1 MNRIRLLRQKM
12 GWKQDDLAELLN
24 TKRQTVGHYETETR
38 GLDVATIFRLC
49 EIFGCSADY
58 LLGRSELPSAG
69 LSDEEEAL
77 LLAWRAADARSR
89 EIVQLT
95 LEPWK
100 KDKDAIS
107 QEAI

>member
-1 MNRIRLLRQKM
+1 MNRIRDLRLKKGM
-12 GWKQDDLAELLN
+12 KQADLADLLN
-24 TKRQTVGHYETETR
+24 TRPQTVSHYEREDR
-38 GLDVATIFRLC
+38 GLDVATICRLC
-49 EIFGCSADY
+49 EIFSCSADY

-69 LSDEEEAL
+69 LSADEEAL

-95 LEPWK
+95 LAPWK
-100 KDKDAIS
+100 KDAIS

>member
-1 MNRIRLLRQKM
+1 MNRIKDLRMQKGWRQKDIA
-12 GWKQDDLAELLN
+12 QQLN
-24 TKRQTVGHYETETR
+24 TTQQTIARYENGSNEP
-38 GLDVATIFRLC
+38 DVATICRLC

-69 LSDEEEAL
+69 LSDEEETL

-95 LEPWK
+95 LAPWK
-100 KDKDAIS
+100 KDAIS